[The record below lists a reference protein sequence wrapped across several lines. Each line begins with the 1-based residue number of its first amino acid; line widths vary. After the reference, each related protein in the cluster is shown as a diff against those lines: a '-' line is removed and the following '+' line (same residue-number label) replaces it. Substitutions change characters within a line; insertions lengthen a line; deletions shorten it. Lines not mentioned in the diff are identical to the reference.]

1 MFFIIC
7 IPSLD
12 LVSFCITLRS
22 LVCKRLMGRPVLVL
36 KFLNYRTVNI
46 IHSISIKVENL
57 VPEEKQDDA
66 KDFPVQNEEDYKDV
80 VMSGPQGSIP
90 SKVGRV
96 FSKLSKAMMNFH
108 GSKL

>member
-1 MFFIIC
+1 
-7 IPSLD
+7 
-12 LVSFCITLRS
+12 
-22 LVCKRLMGRPVLVL
+22 MGRPVLANARENVL
-36 KFLNYRTVNI
+36 NILNYRTVDI

-108 GSKL
+108 SSKL